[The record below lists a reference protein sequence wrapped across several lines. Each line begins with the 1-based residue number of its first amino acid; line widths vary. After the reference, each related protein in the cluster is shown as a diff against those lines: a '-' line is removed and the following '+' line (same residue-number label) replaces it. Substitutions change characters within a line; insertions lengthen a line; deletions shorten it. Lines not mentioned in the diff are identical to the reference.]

1 LIINN
6 LLKRKTNPTA
16 QCGSGPQAPSDFS
29 FEVHL
34 TRPEWK
40 MVDYRKFDHIVDS
53 DEESDAVQVK
63 PTNPGDANSNI
74 LTICIK

>member
-1 LIINN
+1 
-6 LLKRKTNPTA
+6 
-16 QCGSGPQAPSDFS
+16 
-29 FEVHL
+29 
-34 TRPEWK
+34 